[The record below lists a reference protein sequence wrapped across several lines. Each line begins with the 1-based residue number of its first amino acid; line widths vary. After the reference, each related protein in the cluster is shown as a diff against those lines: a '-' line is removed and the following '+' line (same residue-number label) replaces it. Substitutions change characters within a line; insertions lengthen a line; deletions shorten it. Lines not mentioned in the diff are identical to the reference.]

1 MLRPDKARKAI
12 NKEWTTDRRS
22 PPRNISQ
29 NFKKFN
35 SILCRH
41 QHNQIIH
48 LNSIIQVKD
57 TSYHKNSTNSKGQK
71 ARDQENGRYQ
81 LKHASS
87 TRNIPNKKNLSIK
100 LKQMSVKVT
109 DHPSNIQHTDR

>member
-35 SILCRH
+35 SILRRH

-57 TSYHKNSTNSKGQK
+57 TSYHKNSTNSKGSK
-71 ARDQENGRYQ
+71 AKDLQNGRYK
-81 LKHASS
+81 LKHALS
-87 TRNIPNKKNLSIK
+87 TRNILHKIRK
-100 LKQMSVKVT
+100 L
-109 DHPSNIQHTDR
+109 I